1 MLPYL
6 SWTLYTVL
14 NFLHLGNSIGW
25 LDTVGPDWLRNA
37 EELTPKGQIDI
48 LSSLLYTGQ
57 SEVSSLS
64 VYVYIYFTGCISSYF
79 CHVFLRCFVKIN
91 INNLLSN
98 DIMNV

>member
-1 MLPYL
+1 MLPNL

-25 LDTVGPDWLRNA
+25 LDTVGPDWLTNA

-57 SEVSSLS
+57 SEILSLS
-64 VYVYIYFTGCISSYF
+64 LFIYLFISLGVYLAISVMYFSGA
-79 CHVFLRCFVKIN
+79 
-91 INNLLSN
+91 LSKL
-98 DIMNV
+98 I